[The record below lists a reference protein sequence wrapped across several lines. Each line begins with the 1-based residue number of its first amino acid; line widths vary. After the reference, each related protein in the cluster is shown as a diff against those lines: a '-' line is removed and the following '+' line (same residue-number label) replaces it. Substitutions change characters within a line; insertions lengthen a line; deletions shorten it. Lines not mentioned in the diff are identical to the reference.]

1 MQFGVRVICNPSS
14 VSVLNPQRKRERSRE
29 WEKKMGKKAKTSR
42 KGKKAWRANISTEDI
57 HDFFEQSTKDALSG
71 GNLSS
76 APDDALFFVDN
87 SKGST
92 SFLRV
97 TFTFLPFYSSHVRVN
112 ISRNLMLM
120 LGKLWWRL
128 ELVVVYWRAE
138 FVQCFISFGLV
149 YFIVVD
155 QFL

>member
-1 MQFGVRVICNPSS
+1 
-14 VSVLNPQRKRERSRE
+14 
-29 WEKKMGKKAKTSR
+29 MGKKAKTSR

-97 TFTFLPFYSSHVRVN
+97 TFTFLPFYSSHVPVN

-120 LGKLWWRL
+120 LGKLW
-128 ELVVVYWRAE
+128 
-138 FVQCFISFGLV
+138 
-149 YFIVVD
+149 
-155 QFL
+155 